1 MSNPVNQRLA
11 LRLRN
16 PLDHSLVLLS
26 LKVQLP
32 DVPTLGCFPVRR
44 KMTEMDILEK
54 HPMILSERIPRDK
67 DFQIV
72 LRDPITQSLK
82 ETELITLTEAE
93 AS

>member
-1 MSNPVNQRLA
+1 MSNPVSQRLA

-16 PLDHSLVLLS
+16 PLDYSLVLLS

-32 DVPTLGCFPVRR
+32 DVPILRYFPVRR
-44 KMTEMDILEK
+44 KMT

-72 LRDPITQSLK
+72 LRDPSLK

-93 AS
+93 AKGHGPQVVMI